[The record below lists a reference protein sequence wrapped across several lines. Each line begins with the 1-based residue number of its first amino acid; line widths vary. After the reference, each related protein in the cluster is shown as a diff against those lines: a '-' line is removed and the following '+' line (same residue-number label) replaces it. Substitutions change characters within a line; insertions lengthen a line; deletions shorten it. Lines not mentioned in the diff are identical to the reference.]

1 MPPKRSLL
9 VLVSIMADDRAEDV
23 TTADALAAEDVTA
36 VYDVSAE
43 VISSRL
49 SSPAASGLGILMATA
64 KLVVVIVVVALAV
77 IAGVGDIAG
86 EVAMMEG
93 ESSVIDGLLGLT
105 ASRSAQGVHKV
116 SAFRLAA
123 HFL

>member
-9 VLVSIMADDRAEDV
+9 VLVSVMADDRAEDV

-49 SSPAASGLGILMATA
+49 SSPAAAGLGILMATA
-64 KLVVVIVVVALAV
+64 KLVVVIVVVALA
-77 IAGVGDIAG
+77 GVGGIAG

-93 ESSVIDGLLGLT
+93 ESSVNDGLLGLT

-116 SAFRLAA
+116 SVFRLAA

>member
-64 KLVVVIVVVALAV
+64 KLVVVIVVVALA
-77 IAGVGDIAG
+77 GVGGIAG

>member
-9 VLVSIMADDRAEDV
+9 VLVSVMADDRAEDV

-64 KLVVVIVVVALAV
+64 KLVVVIVVVALA
-77 IAGVGDIAG
+77 GVGVIAG